1 MMLAARETRVQRQ
14 EQMLQNCSC
23 LVCFTMNIAGP
34 YKISDIIVRAYAEGG
49 AKLLHLFEI
58 NNMDVIKTEQ
68 YIETTG
74 VEWYIA
80 LQQNPIDVK
89 RLTVQI
95 EDNFELGRLF
105 DIDVIKPD
113 GEKVSRADIGMDG
126 RNCMICGSIG
136 SGCARSRRHT
146 VDELQLFA
154 VKTICDYFNNQYA
167 DHIAQQAVKALLYE
181 VAVTPKPGLVDRA
194 DNGSHK
200 DMNFFTFIDSS
211 TALYDYFRKCVLKAI
226 ELSDKTP
233 QQLFENLRFIGIEA
247 ERKMFSHTLGVNT
260 HKGAIFSL
268 GIIVAATAYLSENS
282 KATDVDSVLDICA
295 QMAQQSLSDFD
306 NMEQHKSFGKQVFAQ
321 HKIKGIR
328 GQAAA
333 GYPDVKPAYEY
344 LKKCIGQGDDINTAG
359 AKTLC
364 RLMVSVEDTN
374 IIKRSDIETL
384 KAVQKKAQMIIE
396 SNAEDITEQMDKL
409 NREFISLNISPGG
422 CADLLAICFLLYFI
436 CE

>member
-1 MMLAARETRVQRQ
+1 MMLEARETRVQRQ
-14 EQMLQNCSC
+14 DKLLAECSC

-34 YKISDIIVRAYAEGG
+34 YKISDIIKRAYADGIS
-49 AKLLHLFEI
+49 KLLYLFEI
-58 NNMDVIKTEQ
+58 NNVNIVKTEQ

-74 VEWYIA
+74 VEGYIA
-80 LQQNPIDVK
+80 LSEDPLQIK
-89 RLTVQI
+89 KITVQI

-113 GEKVSRADIGMDG
+113 GEKVSRSDIGMDG

-181 VAVTPKPGLVDRA
+181 VAVTPKPGLVDRS

-211 TALYDYFRKCVLKAI
+211 TALYDYLKKCVLKAI
-226 ELSDKTP
+226 ELSDTTP
-233 QQLFENLRFIGIEA
+233 QNLFANLRFIGLEA
-247 ERKMFSHTLGVNT
+247 ERKMFANTMGVNT

-268 GIIVAATAYLSENS
+268 GIITAAAAYLSENHQPL
-282 KATDVDSVLDICA
+282 TVENILDICA
-295 QMAQQSLSDFD
+295 EMAQLSLDDFS
-306 NMEQHKSFGKQVFAQ
+306 NKCHQSFGKQIYAQ
-321 HKIKGIR
+321 KNIKGIR

-333 GYPDVKPAYEY
+333 GYPDVKPALEY
-344 LKKCIGQGDDINTAG
+344 LKRCIAQGDDINTAG
-359 AKTLC
+359 IKTLC
-364 RLMVSVEDTN
+364 MLMSTVEDTN
-374 IIKRSDIETL
+374 VIKRSDIETL
-384 KAVQKKAQMIIE
+384 KKINTEAKQLLE
-396 SNAEDITEQMDKL
+396 SEDIVEELKKMNND
-409 NREFISLNISPGG
+409 FVSLNISPGG

-436 CE
+436 CD

>member
-1 MMLAARETRVQRQ
+1 MLAARETRVQRQ
-14 EQMLQNCSC
+14 EEMLKNCSC

-34 YKISDIIVRAYAEGG
+34 YKISDIIVRAYAEGS

-58 NNMDVIKTEQ
+58 NNINIVKAEQ

-74 VEWYIA
+74 VEGYIA
-80 LQQNPIDVK
+80 LHHNPLEIK

-95 EDNFELGRLF
+95 EDNFALGRLF

-113 GEKVSRADIGMDG
+113 GEKVSRSDIGMDG
-126 RNCMICGSIG
+126 RNCMICGSLG

-167 DHIAQQAVKALLYE
+167 DHLAQQAVKALMYE

-211 TALYDYFRKCVLKAI
+211 TALYTYFRDCALKAI

-233 QQLFENLRFIGIEA
+233 QQVFANLRYLGLEA
-247 ERKMFSHTLGVNT
+247 EAKMFSHTFGVNT
-260 HKGAIFSL
+260 HKGAIFSF
-268 GIIVAATAYLSENS
+268 GIIIAATAYLSENG
-282 KATDVDSVLDICA
+282 KAATAEDILDVCA
-295 QMAQQSLSDFD
+295 QMAQLSLADFD

-333 GYPDVKPAYEY
+333 GYPDVKPAFEY
-344 LKKCIGQGDDINTAG
+344 LKNRISRGDDINTAG

-364 RLMVSVEDTN
+364 RLMSAVEDTN
-374 IIKRSDIETL
+374 VIKRSDYDTL
-384 KAVQKKAQMIIE
+384 KKMNSDSKKLFEADDMIDNLQKM
-396 SNAEDITEQMDKL
+396 NEQ
-409 NREFISLNISPGG
+409 FISLNISPGG

-436 CE
+436 AE